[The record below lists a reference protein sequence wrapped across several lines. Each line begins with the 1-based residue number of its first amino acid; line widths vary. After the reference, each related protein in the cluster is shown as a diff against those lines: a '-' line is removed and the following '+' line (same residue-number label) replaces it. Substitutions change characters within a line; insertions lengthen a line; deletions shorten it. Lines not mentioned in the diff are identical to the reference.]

1 MCDMLKTTVWYV
13 FYLIVYVFHLMVWNF
28 IKVSKMIYDEVVYLL
43 SLLKRSS
50 KEKLKLKIWVFEIF
64 LFLEI

>member
-13 FYLIVYVFHLMVWNF
+13 FYLIVYVFHFMVWNF

-50 KEKLKLKIWVFEIF
+50 KEKLKLKIW
-64 LFLEI
+64 